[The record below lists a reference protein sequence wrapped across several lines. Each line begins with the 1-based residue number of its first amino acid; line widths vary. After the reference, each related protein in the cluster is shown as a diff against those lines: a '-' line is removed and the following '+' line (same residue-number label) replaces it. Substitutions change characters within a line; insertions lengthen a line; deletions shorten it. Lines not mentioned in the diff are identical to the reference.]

1 MSSIF
6 ELIGLLEDAI
16 NRSPKPRMGGANK
29 RLIDYDQ
36 ILDILGDLRVS
47 IPDEVRQAQAIITEK
62 NSILEDAKY
71 RSSSMLSDAR
81 IQSERMIS
89 EQGIIEEIQKRGK
102 EIVSRSEEKAD
113 VIIQGA
119 RTYTDQILLDVK
131 KYLEEHIKTVEENR
145 QELQTTHTSEQE
157 MKVRSAAEDELIKQA
172 AQERVDGMLQEET
185 EMDTEDFEAV
195 YEEAFDL
202 QEDDKDQDGETD
214 IYEEKSKENI
224 VRKNKKQQPD
234 EFNLYEQ
241 EDYLQENEEDLRKG
255 IEIEVGRSLFL
266 QDDELDMNQYGFEKN
281 KTEKKQEY
289 PKKDRELDKDANKG
303 RFPWE

>member
-16 NRSPKPRMGGANK
+16 NHSPKPRMGGSNK
-29 RLIDYDQ
+29 RMIDYDQ
-36 ILDILGDLRVS
+36 ILDILGDLKVS
-47 IPDEVRQAQAIITEK
+47 IPDEVRQAQAIIAEK

-102 EIVSRSEEKAD
+102 EIVARSEEKAD

-131 KYLEEHIKTVEENR
+131 KYLEGHIKTVEENR
-145 QELQTTHTSEQE
+145 QELQKTHTSEEE

-172 AQERVDGMLQEET
+172 AQERVDEMIQEE
-185 EMDTEDFEAV
+185 MNAIN
-195 YEEAFDL
+195 EEEHEEPLDWL
-202 QEDDKDQDGETD
+202 DDEQEDTSAD
-214 IYEEKSKENI
+214 IYESVADEQEENNIKKDSKSAS
-224 VRKNKKQQPD
+224 D
-234 EFNLYEQ
+234 GFNLYGQ
-241 EDYLQENEEDLRKG
+241 DDSAHENEEDLRRG

-266 QDDELDMNQYGFEKN
+266 QDDELDMNLYGQDKN
-281 KTEKKQEY
+281 KSNKSQGQSTKN
-289 PKKDRELDKDANKG
+289 KDSEKDANQG
-303 RFPWE
+303 RFPWQ